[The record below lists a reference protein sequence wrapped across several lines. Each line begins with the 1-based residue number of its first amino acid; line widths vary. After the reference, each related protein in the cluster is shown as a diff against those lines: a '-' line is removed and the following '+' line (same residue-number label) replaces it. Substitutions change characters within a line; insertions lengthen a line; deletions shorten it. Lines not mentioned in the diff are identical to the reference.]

1 MWKSGR
7 ERLVYGQ
14 SEALGYDRTA
24 MQLNPPS
31 LDHGLVSGLWAIF
44 FGLFLFFGA
53 VAVGVQKGTAIIV
66 AGLAAALIFVYVR
79 LYGEDRPRP
88 RG

>member
-1 MWKSGR
+1 MWKNGR
-7 ERLVYGQ
+7 ERLVYGR

-24 MQLNPPS
+24 VRLNPPS

-44 FGLFLFFGA
+44 FGLFIFFGA
-53 VAVGVQKGTAIIV
+53 VAVGVQSATAIIV
-66 AGLAAALIFVYVR
+66 AAVAAALIFVYIR
-79 LYGEDRPRP
+79 LWGEDRPRP